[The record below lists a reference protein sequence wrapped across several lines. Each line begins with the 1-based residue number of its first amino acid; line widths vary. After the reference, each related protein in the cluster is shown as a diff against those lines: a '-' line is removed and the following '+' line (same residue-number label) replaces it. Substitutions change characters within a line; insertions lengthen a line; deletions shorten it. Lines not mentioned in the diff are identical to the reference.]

1 MYDNPERKNYSKKRK
16 TNSGASAVD
25 TLAGTL
31 SEAAIGAV
39 VSGVMRASLAG
50 QPAAPIQVQVPV
62 RQPRMG
68 AGVAGVNTGGGS
80 VVGSVITTESRWDHH
95 GNRIT

>member
-1 MYDNPERKNYSKKRK
+1 M
-16 TNSGASAVD
+16 
-25 TLAGTL
+25 
-31 SEAAIGAV
+31 
-39 VSGVMRASLAG
+39 SGVMRASLAQG

-80 VVGSVITTESRWDHH
+80 IVGSVITTESR
-95 GNRIT
+95 